1 MHRITEFTVTLNV
14 VLQTNIINS
23 YYVINLSQ
31 LLLETSITKLNTC
44 NRKDTKL
51 QIIAFEDNQIFFYDL
66 FRVSVGS
73 SGMWRRVVWQNDVMS
88 TFPETQR
95 LVPIYHST
103 VIFQKTVISV
113 FNARRTSGRII
124 MQLIQSL
131 ILRTCIQHQIYF

>member
-73 SGMWRRVVWQNDVMS
+73 SGM
-88 TFPETQR
+88 
-95 LVPIYHST
+95 
-103 VIFQKTVISV
+103 
-113 FNARRTSGRII
+113 
-124 MQLIQSL
+124 
-131 ILRTCIQHQIYF
+131 